1 MNLGLILNML
11 SRVVRTGIPYRIFT
25 YLDSRRKEVFMESLR
40 SYLKSFIEMR
50 VEKAGIRAGQ
60 NKRARNSRLRIE
72 EIQRMI
78 VSKMSFEDEELL
90 LQYEEAISAKDVI
103 IYERIYWQGLKDGI
117 RIANKSKDI
126 TRM

>member
-1 MNLGLILNML
+1 
-11 SRVVRTGIPYRIFT
+11 
-25 YLDSRRKEVFMESLR
+25 
-40 SYLKSFIEMR
+40 MR